1 MEKQSP
7 QVIERNQY
15 WYSKLLRSVFE
26 DIKNLNYA
34 LIKGDILSYL
44 AYGNFG
50 YRFYHDVDFLLPHED
65 IMNLKETL
73 YKHGFIHN
81 LKDTQGG
88 FREMNRIERAMYRN
102 THQDIE
108 FVLFTK
114 ENIYDTIKID
124 LNYDLMWGEYLGKR
138 IDISSF
144 VKEDNSELDIYGVK
158 AKILAPYKNFIQLC
172 LHHYRE
178 MNAIYLFTMKNPF
191 KKKAYEDVY
200 FLAKKMSPEDIFS
213 IKEFIRSY
221 QLEPYFYYVLFYTYL
236 LFPDDNISELL
247 NFCENTDAKKLVNYF
262 GLAESERKKWPFS
275 FEERMNCNDLFLK
288 LLPYL
293 SKDDIHKLKM
303 MKLYP
308 F

>member
-1 MEKQSP
+1 MLFFHKSKGVGKMEKQSP

-124 LNYDLMWGEYLGKR
+124 LNYDLP
-138 IDISSF
+138 I
-144 VKEDNSELDIYGVK
+144 
-158 AKILAPYKNFIQLC
+158 
-172 LHHYRE
+172 
-178 MNAIYLFTMKNPF
+178 
-191 KKKAYEDVY
+191 
-200 FLAKKMSPEDIFS
+200 
-213 IKEFIRSY
+213 
-221 QLEPYFYYVLFYTYL
+221 
-236 LFPDDNISELL
+236 
-247 NFCENTDAKKLVNYF
+247 
-262 GLAESERKKWPFS
+262 
-275 FEERMNCNDLFLK
+275 
-288 LLPYL
+288 
-293 SKDDIHKLKM
+293 
-303 MKLYP
+303 
-308 F
+308 

>member
-1 MEKQSP
+1 MLFFHKSKGVGKMEKQSP

-108 FVLFTK
+108 FVKFTK

-213 IKEFIRSY
+213 K
-221 QLEPYFYYVLFYTYL
+221 
-236 LFPDDNISELL
+236 LL